1 MFYIRRAVIEDLGT
15 LLKLGKMVHFINLPA
30 DRDIISQ
37 KVLRSRNSFKAV
49 AEGTA
54 ACADD
59 VLPSKPS
66 RMTKGAGLGD
76 VTASAE
82 MFMFVLAETEN
93 PGCLGTS
100 QIISRMGGP
109 GNPSVCF
116 KLERREMF
124 SPGLQT
130 GTSHTVARLYLDD
143 SAPTEIGGLILQP
156 SYRGHSQKLGRFIS
170 LVRFHFMG
178 LYPHVFRDTV
188 LAEMMAQITPDG
200 HNLFWDY
207 FGRRFIPL
215 SYTEADRL
223 CQYSRE
229 FMTSLLPKDDI
240 YLSLLPPEARAG
252 VGQVG
257 VETVPA
263 RRMLENLG
271 FEYRGFVAPFDG
283 GPYLHAKSADISI
296 VKQTRRARLGPAVAA
311 SKCTTPGIV
320 SFLRDDGDFF
330 AVNQPFFVNAAGQV
344 CLTRE
349 ATQTLQAEVGDQIGV
364 TDLSEKAEQA
374 ASTSREHA
382 GAGVRRKKTAKGEA
396 RAPSAGAR
404 KGTKRTGKGRSAK

>member
-59 VLPSKPS
+59 VSPSKPN
-66 RMTKGAGLGD
+66 RMTQGAGLGD
-76 VTASAE
+76 VTASTE

-271 FEYRGFVAPFDG
+271 FEYRGFVDPFDG

-296 VKQTRRARLGPAVAA
+296 VKQTRAGVLGAPVAA

-320 SFLRDDGDFF
+320 SFLRSDGDFF
-330 AVNQPFFVNAAGQV
+330 AVNHPFFVNASGQV
-344 CLTRE
+344 CLPRE
-349 ATQTLQAEVGDQIGV
+349 VTQTLQAEPGDQIGV
-364 TDLSEKAEQA
+364 TDLSEKAEQT
-374 ASTSREHA
+374 ASSSREHT
-382 GAGVRRKKTAKGEA
+382 GAPVRRKKTAKGEA
-396 RAPSAGAR
+396 RAPNAGAR